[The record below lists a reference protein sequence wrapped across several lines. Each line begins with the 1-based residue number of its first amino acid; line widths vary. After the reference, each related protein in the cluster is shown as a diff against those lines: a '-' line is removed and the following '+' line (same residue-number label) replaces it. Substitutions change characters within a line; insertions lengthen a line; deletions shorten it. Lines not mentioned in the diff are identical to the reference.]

1 MPFHPTR
8 IIKHRSMDLDMA
20 GADPIEVE
28 YHPGSWMHSWHAGK
42 DFHVNEAGRNPSHP
56 ERHWRSAGGGIHRLG
71 SNETAAETSEYGSV
85 AFSALE
91 AAALRSA
98 LSAERKE
105 KVVVSD
111 KPGGGLEAAGM
122 AERARHIKQS
132 GHAFKD
138 LAARH
143 AGEPERVRYPRNG
156 LGTDPRHVIARKTV
170 GPSIKPG
177 TVPWARPSAKP
188 ENWTGTQTDEEF
200 IKNGPAGPLLPET
213 DMHSQSLPHFVSG
226 DPICAAIRSTR
237 PLPQDY
243 RLYRLFEKMDA
254 SSPLSAM
261 SLSSSQVAS
270 RPYTGATKST
280 RTPSSIALHH
290 NEPAN
295 TSHKRLLGNPAA
307 FKIMEL
313 DSVWGIDDD
322 LLVEDKQTLFG
333 SRTHRE
339 GLQRRGMKPSSIR
352 VATAD
357 LDARGG
363 SQSTARRVCNA
374 IELTPRSP
382 IIRELVMANP
392 RAKAR
397 NRQDIPLVASPSGC
411 RAPVSHGSFVPAG
424 PRTVKTTSQMF
435 STAHVHGRGTK
446 YTTGGMDRIIA
457 STSFAEPERMESRD
471 DVAGVAFVNLN
482 TFDEHF
488 SSPQRLTPLSRRT
501 LEHAG
506 FDTGYASSL

>member
-1 MPFHPTR
+1 M
-8 IIKHRSMDLDMA
+8 
-20 GADPIEVE
+20 V
-28 YHPGSWMHSWHAGK
+28 
-42 DFHVNEAGRNPSHP
+42 
-56 ERHWRSAGGGIHRLG
+56 
-71 SNETAAETSEYGSV
+71 
-85 AFSALE
+85 
-91 AAALRSA
+91 
-98 LSAERKE
+98 
-105 KVVVSD
+105 
-111 KPGGGLEAAGM
+111 
-122 AERARHIKQS
+122 ERARHISINQS

-138 LAARH
+138 PAAIY

-177 TVPWARPSAKP
+177 SIPWARPSAKP
-188 ENWTGTQTDEEF
+188 ENWTSTQTDEEF

-213 DMHSQSLPHFVSG
+213 DMHSQSLPYFASV
-226 DPICAAIRSTR
+226 DPICAAIRSAR
-237 PLPQDY
+237 PLPQDH

-280 RTPSSIALHH
+280 RTPCSPSSIALHH
-290 NEPAN
+290 NEPAH
-295 TSHKRLLGNPAA
+295 TSQKRLLGNPAA

-313 DSVWGIDDD
+313 DSVWEIDND

-333 SRTHRE
+333 SHTHRE
-339 GLQRRGMKPSSIR
+339 GLQRRGMRPSSIR

-382 IIRELVMANP
+382 FIRELVMANP

-424 PRTVKTTSQMF
+424 PRTVKTAGQMF

-457 STSFAEPERMESRD
+457 STSFAEQERMESQ
-471 DVAGVAFVNLN
+471 DVAGVPFVNLD

-506 FDTGYASSL
+506 FDTGDASSL